1 MNKNEELC
9 LTVTTFNELLKAKFD
24 EDPDL
29 QNVYL
34 RGELSNFRIYPSGH
48 AYFSLKDDKSVVSA
62 VDLCPTFKLPSKG
75 WRRSHDPWLL
85 QRLPSLWQISDIR

>member
-62 VDLCPTFKLPSKG
+62 VMWATYV
-75 WRRSHDPWLL
+75 
-85 QRLPSLWQISDIR
+85 QRLSFRPKDGDEVMIHEAPGRGTFR